1 MNLAGAPI
9 ATRFRVSVARASA
22 CRTESYGVA
31 GHNVP
36 MTSRVLAR
44 IVVRA
49 AACLLMAAAPNA
61 RAAADAGT
69 EFADTLEQ
77 RLAACASCHGKQG
90 EGGRRNEYY
99 PRIAGK
105 PAEYLYRQ
113 LVHFRDGRRTY
124 PQMVYFT
131 RHLSDAYLRE
141 IAEHY
146 AKLEPAYPPPAATAD
161 RAVLARGEALV
172 RQGDRAKDVTACTAC
187 HGKSLTGM
195 LPATPGLVGLVPDY
209 VNGQLGA
216 WRSGLR
222 RADAPDCMAH
232 VAQRLSA
239 ADGAAVA
246 AYLASLPGSHA
257 APDAPAKLPME
268 CGTAS
273 RVAPASVAN
282 VPASKGEYLAR
293 AGDCIACHTAR
304 GGAPFAGGL
313 EIATPFGRMVT
324 PNITPD
330 PATGIGTWTADDF
343 FRAMRE
349 GTSKDGTLLYPA
361 FPYPSYSKVSR
372 EDSDAIFAYLRT
384 VPPVAQKSRP
394 HALDFPYNQ
403 RALLL
408 AWRWLYFVPGAF
420 VPDSARSP
428 EWNRGAYL
436 VQGLGHCDACHSQ
449 RNMLGATAKD
459 TALGGGLIA
468 RQDWYAP
475 SLTSSREAG
484 LGAWEVGE
492 IAQLLRTGVSA
503 RGAVFGP
510 MSQVVHDSL
519 QHLTDAD
526 ARAMAVYLKSLAG
539 ASSAAS
545 SEPPASSRMTDS
557 QLRASYENGGALYDR
572 HCKDCHG
579 DNGRGVPP
587 AYPPLAGNQAI
598 AMDSPVNPV
607 RIVLFGG
614 FPPSTAGN
622 PRPFGMPPFA
632 YTLSD
637 QEVADVVT
645 YMRRSWGNRAPPVM
659 GAEVAKYRSVPV
671 D

>member
-1 MNLAGAPI
+1 
-9 ATRFRVSVARASA
+9 
-22 CRTESYGVA
+22 
-31 GHNVP
+31 
-36 MTSRVLAR
+36 
-44 IVVRA
+44 
-49 AACLLMAAAPNA
+49 
-61 RAAADAGT
+61 
-69 EFADTLEQ
+69 
-77 RLAACASCHGKQG
+77 
-90 EGGRRNEYY
+90 
-99 PRIAGK
+99 
-105 PAEYLYRQ
+105 
-113 LVHFRDGRRTY
+113 
-124 PQMVYFT
+124 MVYFT

-141 IAEHY
+141 IADHY
-146 AKLEPAYPPPAATAD
+146 ARLEPAYPPPASGVD

-172 RQGDRAKDVTACTAC
+172 REGDRAKDIPACAAC

-222 RADAPDCMAH
+222 RADAPDCMARI
-232 VAQRLSA
+232 AQRLSA

-257 APDAPAKLPME
+257 APEAATRLPME
-268 CGTAS
+268 CGTATRMPPAPIASAAPS
-273 RVAPASVAN
+273 R
-282 VPASKGEYLAR
+282 GEFLAR

-313 EIATPFGRMVT
+313 ELQTPFGRMVT

-330 PATGIGTWTADDF
+330 SATGIGAWTADDF
-343 FRAMRE
+343 FRAMHE
-349 GTSKDGTLLYPA
+349 GRSKDGTLLYPA
-361 FPYPSYSKVSR
+361 FPYPSYTKVSR

-384 VPPVAQKSRP
+384 FPPVAQKNRP
-394 HALDFPYNQ
+394 HALEFPYNQ

-408 AWRWLYFVPGAF
+408 AWRALYFKPGAF
-420 VPDSARSP
+420 VPDPSRSP

-436 VQGLGHCDACHSQ
+436 VQGLGHCDACHSP
-449 RNMLGATAKD
+449 RNLLGATAQD
-459 TALGGGLIA
+459 AGLAGGLIA

-484 LGAWEVGE
+484 LGQWDVGE
-492 IAQLLRTGVSA
+492 IADLLRTGVSA

-519 QHLTDAD
+519 QYLSEGD
-526 ARAMAVYLKSLAG
+526 ARAMAVYLKSLADAG
-539 ASSAAS
+539 TSKARAA
-545 SEPPASSRMTDS
+545 EPAASSRMTES
-557 QLRASYENGGALYDR
+557 QLRASYDNGGALYDR
-572 HCKDCHG
+572 HCKSCHG
-579 DNGRGVPP
+579 ANGRGVPP
-587 AYPPLAGNQAI
+587 AIPPLAGNQAI
-598 AMDSPVNPV
+598 AMESPVNPV

-632 YTLSD
+632 YTLGD
-637 QEVADVVT
+637 QDVADVVT
-645 YMRRSWGNRAPPVM
+645 YMRRAWGNRAAPVTA
-659 GAEVAKYRSVPV
+659 AEVAKYRSVPV